1 MKKIVVW
8 CRCSTDSQE
17 IESQILET
25 TQYAISLGYDEKN
38 IITIA
43 TKGASAVKL
52 NKLYLDDLNK
62 LFTLIE
68 EEKVEAVVCFHL
80 NRLARNEEV
89 AMRIKNKLIHHKVQ
103 LYVKE
108 PNIKLLNEQKEI
120 DAGAELVFSIFAT
133 MSKQNAEEMKAKFSR
148 AKRYNRSLGKYIG
161 GVVKYGYRV
170 NEDKFFVIDEK
181 AGTAIKIA
189 FDLYSTGEYSIQ
201 SIVNE
206 LTLKGYNITKSALS
220 KALGDYAYC
229 NGDIY
234 PPITTKE
241 VVDKCKEIKKTKF
254 KLDNFKK
261 FNLNFCTGLVKCPI
275 CSKAYGVRNHYYS
288 CIYQHQT
295 PQFEDKTLNGIAWL
309 IASNEETL
317 QQIYNTDKKK
327 EELKDDIKKLK
338 EHLNIIEN
346 TKDNTDEKL
355 DRLTDLY
362 INGTLTK
369 EAFNAK
375 KDNILKEKQQRD
387 NKIQELK
394 LTLNNKQQ
402 LLENQTDTS
411 KFLQEVQTS
420 DNINTLQI
428 QEMKKII
435 QKHIKEITIET
446 EQTNS
451 NRILTFHLHNRQIKV
466 LYKYGKVLNHQTKL
480 MTTDYK
486 RLAYSTIQIKL
497 NMKEEKATL
506 IKENILKNPKDLTT
520 TLKLL
525 SK

>member
-8 CRCSTDSQE
+8 CRCSSDSQE
-17 IESQILET
+17 ITSQIIET
-25 TQYAISLGYDEKN
+25 TQYAISLGYDENN

-89 AMRIKNKLIHHKVQ
+89 AMRIKNKLIQHKVQ
-103 LYVKE
+103 LFVKE
-108 PNIKLLNEQKEI
+108 PHLKLLNDNGEV

-148 AKRYNRSLGKYIG
+148 AKRYNRNQGKYIG
-161 GVVKYGYRV
+161 GVIKYGYKV
-170 NEDKFFVIDEK
+170 GENKFFVIDEK
-181 AGTAIKIA
+181 AGTAMKIA
-189 FDLYSTGEYSIQ
+189 FDLYSTGEYSIK

-206 LTLKGYNITKSALS
+206 LTQKGYNITKSALS

-241 VVDKCKEIKKTKF
+241 IVDKCIAIKKTNF
-254 KLDNFKK
+254 KIDNFQK
-261 FNLNFCTGLVKCPI
+261 FNLNFCTGLIKCPI

-288 CIYQHQT
+288 CIYQHKT

-309 IASNEETL
+309 IASNEESL
-317 QQIYNTDKKK
+317 QQVYNTDKKK

-338 EHLNIIEN
+338 EHLKILQN
-346 TKDNTDEKL
+346 TKDNTNEKL

-369 EAFNAK
+369 EAFNIK
-375 KDNILKEKQQRD
+375 KDNIIKEKQQRD
-387 NKIQELK
+387 NKLQELK
-394 LTLNNKQQ
+394 LTLSNKQQ

-411 KFLQEVQTS
+411 LFLQEIQTS
-420 DNINTLQI
+420 ETINTLQI
-428 QEMKKII
+428 QEMKKIV
-435 QKHIKEITIET
+435 QKHIKQITIET
-446 EQTNS
+446 EKTNC
-451 NRILTFHLHNRQIKV
+451 NRILTFHLENRIIKV
-466 LYKYGKVLNHQTKL
+466 LYKYGKVLHNQTKL

-486 RLAYSTIQIKL
+486 RLAYTTLQIKL
-497 NMKEEKATL
+497 NMKEKKATL
-506 IKENILKNPKDLTT
+506 IKENVLKNPKDIAT